1 MRQVTRSVNQLA
13 GTKPNVWRAN
23 YCTVRVRLK
32 DCTVL
37 PELAATIFT
46 VEVPAGVTGAL
57 GVLGVLGVLGA
68 VDWAEE
74 PPPPHPFSS
83 QVPASKLNK
92 MSKWQARAESLRF
105 LPASAIVSKPGA
117 QNAAAGSSG
126 LFSDGKG
133 FVKCSFAVFPAVC
146 MVTTVVCGPLVPL
159 TVTVA
164 G

>member
-32 DCTVL
+32 DCTLL

-57 GVLGVLGVLGA
+57 GVLGA
-68 VDWAEE
+68 VDWVEE
-74 PPPPHPFSS
+74 FPPPHPFSS
-83 QVPASKLNK
+83 HVPANKLSK
-92 MSKWQARAESLRF
+92 MSKWQAREESLRL
-105 LPASAIVSKPGA
+105 LPASAIVSNPGA
-117 QNAAAGSSG
+117 QNAAAGSKR

-133 FVKCSFAVFPAVC
+133 FLRCSSAVLPAVC
-146 MVTTVVCGPLVPL
+146 MVTTVV
-159 TVTVA
+159 
-164 G
+164 

>member
-1 MRQVTRSVNQLA
+1 M
-13 GTKPNVWRAN
+13 
-23 YCTVRVRLK
+23 RVRLK

-57 GVLGVLGVLGA
+57 GVLGVLGA

-83 QVPASKLNK
+83 QVPASKLSK
-92 MSKWQARAESLRF
+92 MSKGQAREESLRL
-105 LPASAIVSKPGA
+105 LPASAIVNNPGA
-117 QNAAAGSSG
+117 QNAAAGSKG

-133 FVKCSFAVFPAVC
+133 FLRCSSVLLPAVC